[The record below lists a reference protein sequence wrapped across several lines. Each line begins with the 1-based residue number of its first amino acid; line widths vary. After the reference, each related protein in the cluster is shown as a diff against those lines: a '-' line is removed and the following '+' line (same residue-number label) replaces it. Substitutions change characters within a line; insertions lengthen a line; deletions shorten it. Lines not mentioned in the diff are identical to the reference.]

1 MGKKNRGGVAAHWCR
16 DERGV
21 GPGSDERWLGS
32 RIQIRFRAVRV
43 EAVAAQ
49 DTALLTRLV
58 RDLVAG
64 LRTSDVE
71 TVTYGAATHAELRAA
86 QAATALLIGPSST
99 RTVTGPDDL
108 EPHVLHFDL

>member
-1 MGKKNRGGVAAHWCR
+1 MSGESGQAPTSGGSGRA
-16 DERGV
+16 
-21 GPGSDERWLGS
+21 
-32 RIQIRFRAVRV
+32 FRSGFAPYGWRP
-43 EAVAAQ
+43 VAAQ

-108 EPHVLHFDL
+108 EPHVLHFAL